1 MLDWRVVE
9 IRQKSYSSPLAW
21 SAPAG
26 FKKDTAKAELK
37 PADSGKPATGGTI
50 PLGESVTLSTPGLSY
65 SQTPV
70 EPKAEAP
77 GAQTFTTPVPKFE
90 PQVTYSNGPLSM
102 GLDMPGSVRFKSVVG
117 SYSGQAN
124 GTFDMSSAASAL
136 EPVYIDEIRV
146 LESRYPGVADK
157 LKGMEIKALE
167 KGYCPEGSKGVE
179 ASVLESPPWPTTEFG
194 DPRTNIGAKA
204 KELHQTHPHLNTN
217 DASTYDFKKAASDS
231 DKLMEKLDGLFG
243 NDLGELAM
251 STRAKTPKSLSNK
264 MDKMLGYDQNFT
276 MGHLTDT
283 VGARID
289 APDLKSMG
297 EVAKRLEKEYE
308 GKIIAKSDYVS
319 KPGDNGY
326 RAIHYII
333 DIGGRMAEI
342 QTSTQ
347 SLRTADLATHDT
359 VYKAEFP
366 VTPETSKELS
376 SAADRIMFLECLKA
390 KE

>member
-1 MLDWRVVE
+1 MLDWCVVE
-9 IRQKSYSSPLAW
+9 IRQKSYSSSLAW

-26 FKKDTAKAELK
+26 LKNDTPKAEFK

-50 PLGESVTLSTPGLSY
+50 SSGESVTLSTPGLSY
-65 SQTPV
+65 SQTSV
-70 EPKAEAP
+70 EPKAERP
-77 GAQTFTTPVPKFE
+77 EAQTATPMPRFE
-90 PQVTYSNGPLSM
+90 PGVTYSNGPLSM
-102 GLDMPGSVRFKSVVG
+102 DLDMPGSVRFKSVVG

-124 GTFDMSSAASAL
+124 GTFDMSTATNAL

-146 LESRYPGVADK
+146 LDSRYPGVADK
-157 LKGMEIKALE
+157 LKGMEVEALA
-167 KGYCPEGSKGVE
+167 KGYCPVGSKGIE

-194 DPRTNIGAKA
+194 NPRENISAKA
-204 KELHQTHPHLNTN
+204 KELHQTHPHLNTS
-217 DASTYDFKKAASDS
+217 DASTYDFKKATADS
-231 DKLMEKLDGLFG
+231 DRLFETLDGLFG
-243 NDLGELAM
+243 KDLGDLAM

-264 MDKMLGYDQNFT
+264 MDKMLGYDENFT

-297 EVAKRLEKEYE
+297 QVAERLEKLYD